1 MISRRKLLGVSA
13 AAGAT
18 LALTPELLRALQ
30 RSQRQLIQRAIPSS
44 GEMLPVIGL
53 SRGNVPADHAA
64 LKEVFQTLVDHGGK
78 LLDTVH
84 GWDSADQVAG
94 TIASELGIQDRIF
107 WSTQLRP
114 TPGTPG
120 SNVDPAAV
128 ARAGVEAS
136 FARLR
141 VPRIDLIQVS
151 VLRPDL
157 ATSLAVLR
165 EMKKQGRVRYI
176 GVTAAFPNQHT
187 AVESVMRN
195 EPIDFISVDYAIDNR
210 AVEATIL
217 PLAQQRRIGVL
228 AYFPFGGAASRE
240 GGTVAVVNRLLQR
253 AGTRPLPA
261 WAAEFDATS
270 WAQFFLKY
278 VVSHPAVTAAR
289 VGTTKASHMVDNI
302 GGGIGRLP
310 NEAMR
315 KRMAEFV
322 DALPEAPAPQGPQG
336 PATPAVVLQAA
347 VLDRY
352 VGEYRTAAGLVLTFR
367 RDGDKLFVKVGAN
380 PELPLTAQ
388 SEQRFSAGPI
398 AVEFPTTDA
407 GTVTNLTLHQG
418 NQRTPAT
425 RSR

>member
-1 MISRRKLLGVSA
+1 MINRREFFGISA

-30 RSQRQLIQRAIPSS
+30 QTQGQLIQRAIPSS

-64 LKEVFQTLVDHGGK
+64 LKEVFQALVDNGGR

-84 GWDSADQVAG
+84 GWDSADQVAAA
-94 TIASELGIQDRIF
+94 IASELRIQDRIF
-107 WSTQLRP
+107 WSAQLRP
-114 TPGTPG
+114 APGPPG
-120 SNVDPAAV
+120 SNDDPAAV
-128 ARAGVEAS
+128 ARAQVEAS

-141 VPRIDLIQVS
+141 VPRIDLLQVS

-165 EMKKQGRVRYI
+165 EMKRQGRVRYI
-176 GVTAAFPNQHT
+176 GVTAAFPNQHA

-217 PLAQQRRIGVL
+217 PLAQERRIGVL
-228 AYFPFGGAASRE
+228 AYFPFGGGASRE
-240 GGTVAVVNRLLQR
+240 DGTPVVVNRLFQR
-253 AGTRPLPA
+253 AGTTPLPD

-278 VVSHPAVTAAR
+278 VVSHPAVTAVR
-289 VGTTKASHMVDNI
+289 VGTTRASHMVDNI

-310 NEAMR
+310 NDAMR

-322 DALPEAPAPQGPQG
+322 DALPEAREPQGPQG
-336 PATPAVVLQAA
+336 PAGPAVVVPAA

-352 VGEYRTAAGLVLTFR
+352 VGEFRTATGLVLTFR
-367 RDGDKLFVKVGAN
+367 RDGARLFAKVGAN

-388 SEQRFSAGPI
+388 SETRFSAGPF
-398 AVEFPTTDA
+398 VLEFVPPDG
-407 GTVTNLTLHQG
+407 GTVTDLIIHQG

-425 RSR
+425 RTR